1 MPPGRP
7 PGRHVAART
16 VRAVATA
23 LLPVAV
29 RDWLRAQQRRYGLQW
44 ARVGT
49 LDFGDL
55 RRVSPVS
62 PVFGLD
68 RGRTVDRHYI
78 EQFLAANAADV
89 RGRVLEFM
97 NDTYTRK
104 FGGERVARRDVLHSV
119 AGNPRATIVGDLTSD
134 DPLPS
139 DAFDCIVCT
148 QTLQFIYEP
157 RMALRRLRAM
167 LKPGG
172 VLLLTAHGI
181 SRIGRRE
188 GVDDW
193 GEYWRFTAQSL
204 ERLCAETFPDGDVR
218 VEVYGNVL
226 AAVATLHGLATTELT
241 EAELEYRDPNYEV
254 LLAVR
259 AVKPARREDEVAARG
274 IEPRT

>member
-1 MPPGRP
+1 MAFGRA
-7 PGRHVAART
+7 PGRHAAARA

-23 LLPVAV
+23 LVPVGV
-29 RDWLRAQQRRYGLQW
+29 RDWMRAQQRRYGLQW

-68 RGRTVDRHYI
+68 RGRAVDRHYV
-78 EQFLAANAADV
+78 ERFLAAHAADI

-104 FGGERVARRDVLHSV
+104 FGGDGVTRRDVLHSV
-119 AGNPRATIVGDLTSD
+119 AGNPNATIVADLTGD
-134 DPLPS
+134 DPVPS
-139 DAFDCIVCT
+139 DAFDCIICT

-157 RMALRRLRAM
+157 RVALRRLRDM

-172 VLLLTAHGI
+172 VLLLTAHGT
-181 SRIGRRE
+181 SRIGRRA

-193 GEYWRFTAQSL
+193 GEYWRFTAQAL
-204 ERLCAETFPDGDVR
+204 DRLFAETFPEGDVHI
-218 VEVYGNVL
+218 EVYGNVL
-226 AAVATLHGLATTELT
+226 AAVATLHGLAASELSD
-241 EAELEYRDPNYEV
+241 AELEYRDPNYEV

-259 AVKPARREDEVAARG
+259 AVKTDA
-274 IEPRT
+274 T

>member
-1 MPPGRP
+1 MAIGRA
-7 PGRHVAART
+7 PGRHVAARA

-23 LLPVAV
+23 LLPVGV
-29 RDWLRAQQRRYGLQW
+29 RDWMRAQQQRYRLQW

-55 RRVSPVS
+55 HRVSPIS

-78 EQFLAANAADV
+78 ECFLAAHAADV

-104 FGGERVARRDVLHSV
+104 FGGERVTCRDVLHSV
-119 AGNPRATIVGDLTSD
+119 PGNPHATIVADLTGD

-157 RMALRRLRAM
+157 RIALGRLRGM

-172 VLLLTAHGI
+172 VLLLTAHGT
-181 SRIGRRE
+181 SRIGRRV

-193 GEYWRFTAQSL
+193 GEYWRFTGQAL
-204 ERLCAETFPDGDVR
+204 ERLFAETFPDGDVR
-218 VEVYGNVL
+218 LEAYGNVL
-226 AAVATLHGLATTELT
+226 AAVATLHGLAATELGA
-241 EAELEYRDPNYEV
+241 AELDYRDPNYEV
-254 LLAVR
+254 MLAVR
-259 AVKPARREDEVAARG
+259 ATKPARAGRG
-274 IEPRT
+274 

>member
-1 MPPGRP
+1 MAFARP
-7 PGRHVAART
+7 PGQRRAART

-29 RDWLRAQQRRYGLQW
+29 RDWIREQQRRFGLQW

-49 LDFGDL
+49 LELGGL

-78 EQFLAANAADV
+78 EQFLAAHAADI

-104 FGGERVARRDVLHSV
+104 FGGERVTRRDVLHSV
-119 AGNPRATIVGDLTSD
+119 AGNPNATIVGDLTSD

-139 DAFDCIVCT
+139 DAFDCIICT

-157 RMALRRLRAM
+157 RVALRRLRDL

-172 VLLLTAHGI
+172 VLLLTAHGT

-204 ERLCAETFPDGDVR
+204 RRLFAETFGDGDVR
-218 VEVYGNVL
+218 IEIYGNVL
-226 AAVATLHGLATTELT
+226 AAVATLHGLAATELSA
-241 EAELEYRDPNYEV
+241 AELDYRDPNYEV

-259 AVKPARREDEVAARG
+259 AVKPEQ
-274 IEPRT
+274 